1 MEDFLQKNSEYHG
14 KISEINTHTRSCLVL
29 SKSLFVC
36 TVNTIVN
43 TKSHTMLHLFIK
55 DQNLANDK
63 NRTKVTISN
72 KLIPVSLS
80 ATITWRVNLVSN
92 DLILYIIGR

>member
-1 MEDFLQKNSEYHG
+1 MEDFLQKNLEYHG

-36 TVNTIVN
+36 TVN